1 MIGRRLLAFIAVALL
16 AAGCS
21 SAAGA
26 DETAD
31 GSGGELGATQ
41 WVLRS
46 YSAAGTLTLVPDGLF
61 ADANFTSGRVSGTA
75 GCNHY
80 DALYRAGGRMLLI
93 GQPAV
98 TFRLCDDAANALE
111 QAYIPLLQQS
121 RFYNVNGRTLTIRSA
136 DLAVILIYDAAPN
149 NPLLGDWFIQAYNN
163 GAGAVTTPVP
173 GSQPTATFGLRR
185 MSGNTG
191 CNSFNGDYTLNDDK
205 VLIGPLAQT
214 QAACADP
221 LGAQEQQ
228 IIAAF
233 RGIGRVVYRGPLV
246 DLESLTGATQIRLI
260 RPEAVPV
267 PSASPSASASASAS
281 AAPSASASAAPSASA
296 SPSPS
301 PTATATPSPTATP
314 TAAPTATPVATPT
327 ATAAPTVAPP
337 QSIPPTATCDLMATA
352 GGQTAKVATIVYPS
366 TWFTVSSPPALACRY
381 FSPTKITVPSDPST
395 LTTAVMIQSDPAST
409 YDAALA
415 AATNPTAWNVLQ
427 QQPATVGGGT
437 GWPATL
443 IEATSTAGSP
453 GYPPG
458 VTRYGYLLNV
468 SGKPAWIVTSG
479 TINTPEYNT
488 NKGVVQLI
496 ASKSTVLAVTPF

>member
-1 MIGRRLLAFIAVALL
+1 MIGRRLLALIAVALL

-46 YSAAGTLTLVPDGLF
+46 YSVAGTLTLVPDGLF
-61 ADANFTSGRVSGTA
+61 TDANFTSGRVSGTT

-111 QAYIPLLQQS
+111 QAYVPLLQQS
-121 RFYNVNGRTLTIRSA
+121 RFYNVNGRTLTIRSG

-214 QAACADP
+214 QAACPDP

-246 DLESLTGATQIRLI
+246 DLESLTGTTQIRLI
-260 RPEAVPV
+260 RPDAVPV
-267 PSASPSASASASAS
+267 PSASPSASAAASAAASAS
-281 AAPSASASAAPSASA
+281 ATPSASASA

-301 PTATATPSPTATP
+301 PTP
-314 TAAPTATPVATPT
+314 TAAPTGTP
-327 ATAAPTVAPP
+327 APTVAPP
-337 QSIPPTATCDLMATA
+337 QSIPPTATCDLTATA
-352 GGQTAKVATIVYPS
+352 GGTTAKVATIVYPS
-366 TWFTVSSPPALACRY
+366 NWFTVTSPPTLACRY
-381 FSPTKITVPSDPST
+381 FSPTQITVPADPST
-395 LTTAVMIQSDPAST
+395 LKTAVMIQSDPAST

-488 NKGVVQLI
+488 NKSVVQLI
-496 ASKSTVLAVTPF
+496 A